1 MSEELKKLV
10 DNLINI
16 GFNEEL
22 IFTDKTDENTKLK
35 ELIIAY
41 CKTDKVKIIKL
52 NEELEKKV
60 DEKRKENFLYTNKK
74 TSIQNDKSLNSD
86 SNIDENTNDKKV
98 SEQDNNSLK
107 GLQLKIAFL
116 EKENSH
122 LKNELKTYKEKYEKL
137 KNFEKAQG
145 KGRQLKQL
153 KKTDEQIYI
162 LKYQTKLTYQEIAD
176 ICDCSISTIKKRI
189 ATYKET
195 KGLK

>member
-10 DNLINI
+10 ENLINI

-41 CKTDKVKIIKL
+41 CKTDRVKIIKL

-60 DEKRKENFLYTNKK
+60 NEKRKENSLYTIEK
-74 TSIQNDKSLNSD
+74 TSIQNDKGLNLD
-86 SNIDENTNDKKV
+86 NNIDKNTNDKKV
-98 SEQDNNSLK
+98 SEQDDNRLK
-107 GLQLKIAFL
+107 GLEIKIAFL
-116 EKENSH
+116 EKENRL
-122 LKNELKTYKEKYEKL
+122 LKDELKTYKEKYEKL
-137 KNFEKAQG
+137 KSFEKAQG

-195 KGLK
+195 EGLK